1 MVPSG
6 KQLSSLLSS
15 LEVYGQGQGRG
26 ETRTAASLPPVPGAA
41 DASVVGRSH
50 HSGHLA
56 LSSLFLKLLVPEIFT
71 LSLQAEHY
79 TPKSNSTL
87 KNAEAKAQH
96 PQAWMAARKSW
107 SLKLCALDGLWGT
120 IRGPA

>member
-26 ETRTAASLPPVPGAA
+26 ETRTAASLPRVPGAA

-50 HSGHLA
+50 HSGHLV
-56 LSSLFLKLLVPEIFT
+56 LSSLFLKLLVPEILYSQPSGGT
-71 LSLQAEHY
+71 L
-79 TPKSNSTL
+79 
-87 KNAEAKAQH
+87 H
-96 PQAWMAARKSW
+96 PEIQ
-107 SLKLCALDGLWGT
+107 LNPEEC
-120 IRGPA
+120 